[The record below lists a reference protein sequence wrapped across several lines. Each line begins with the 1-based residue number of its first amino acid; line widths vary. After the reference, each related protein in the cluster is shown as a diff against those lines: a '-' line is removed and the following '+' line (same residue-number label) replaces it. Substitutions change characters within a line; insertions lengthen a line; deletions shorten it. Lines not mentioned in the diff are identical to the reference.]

1 MTEHELRLIEN
12 LVITGMPGAITT
24 AELSQLVAE
33 VRRLRAFATAMAES
47 ASAHAHVR
55 DSAKAVLAEAERAY
69 AMRCGSCGGD

>member
-47 ASAHAHVR
+47 ASAHVR

-69 AMRCGSCGGD
+69 ASRCGSCGGD